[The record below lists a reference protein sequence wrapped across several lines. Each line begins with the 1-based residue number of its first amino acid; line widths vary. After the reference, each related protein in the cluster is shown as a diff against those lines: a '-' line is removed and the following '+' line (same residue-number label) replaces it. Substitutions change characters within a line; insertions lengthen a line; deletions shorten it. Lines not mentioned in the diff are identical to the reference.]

1 MLKEDVQK
9 HWQWCEM
16 KQIMNAEVTSLHLAQ
31 RAMVPTVIVPHYTFQ
46 QIQDGNTGNT
56 GWKYR
61 KYTNHRMEIQQRHQ
75 NTPNTRLAK
84 ALKRH
89 HSIWCRAHWCRWSGH
104 AVASHCAALRILS
117 KAANIRWKYSKY
129 TMKIQQ
135 ITANAPNTG
144 CKYCKYTME
153 IQQIHQTQDANTA
166 NTICIPNQ
174 IFLVVQKGQVVEAL
188 LVPAWILCSGY
199 DYVLEPSYWF
209 EYRQWS
215 NWVSS

>member
-1 MLKEDVQK
+1 MLNFKSMCWTHVVHMLKSINLIEDVQK

-104 AVASHCAALRILS
+104 AVASHCAALRIIS
-117 KAANIRWKYSKY
+117 KAANTRWKYWKY
-129 TMKIQQ
+129 TKHRMQ
-135 ITANAPNTG
+135 IL
-144 CKYCKYTME
+144 
-153 IQQIHQTQDANTA
+153 QIRYAF
-166 NTICIPNQ
+166 Q
-174 IFLVVQKGQVVEAL
+174 IRYFWWYKKAK
-188 LVPAWILCSGY
+188 
-199 DYVLEPSYWF
+199 
-209 EYRQWS
+209 
-215 NWVSS
+215 

>member
-1 MLKEDVQK
+1 MCWTHVVHMLKSINLIEDVQK

-104 AVASHCAALRILS
+104 AVASHCAALRIIS
-117 KAANIRWKYSKY
+117 KAANTRWKYSKY
-129 TMKIQQ
+129 TKHRMQ
-135 ITANAPNTG
+135 IL
-144 CKYCKYTME
+144 
-153 IQQIHQTQDANTA
+153 QIRYAF
-166 NTICIPNQ
+166 Q
-174 IFLVVQKGQVVEAL
+174 IRYSWWYKKAK
-188 LVPAWILCSGY
+188 
-199 DYVLEPSYWF
+199 
-209 EYRQWS
+209 
-215 NWVSS
+215 